1 MINKISKRQMK
12 KKQSMVQSEEAK
24 TESTMF
30 SFDSAE
36 IMNNDFSNYDYS
48 ELFYN
53 DSEGY
58 WEPPLDRSGLNKLT
72 RANAYHGS
80 ILNARCLMIAGRYQ
94 SGGMEDHHVHAAIN
108 DFLQFG
114 DVAIIKIRNHFNQV
128 VSLHPLPSMHT
139 RKDKKGNFILLGR
152 DDKKTKYKKDDVIF
166 VPRYDPVQQVYG
178 VPDYLGC
185 VQSALLSN
193 DATTFRRRYYKNG
206 LHMGFIF
213 YASDPNLGKE
223 DEKDLKE
230 KMASSRGVGNFR
242 SMFINIPHGK
252 EKGIQL
258 IPVGDIATKDEFEKI
273 KNITAQEVLTGHRYP
288 MELAGSMPNGTTR
301 GDPVKFNTVYNQN
314 EVIPAC
320 KLFMKAVNRDP
331 EIPKKL
337 HLQFDLEIEAT

>member
-1 MINKISKRQMK
+1 MK
-12 KKQSMVQSEEAK
+12 KHKMNNRRIKKQRAMTESNNSANA
-24 TESTMF
+24 ESTMF
-30 SFDSAE
+30 SFDAAE
-36 IMNNDFSNYDYS
+36 VMNNDFCNYDYN

-58 WEPPLDRSGLNKLT
+58 WEPPLDRGGLNKLT

-94 SGGMEDHHVHAAIN
+94 GGGMEEHHVHAAIN

-114 DVAIIKIRNHFNQV
+114 DVAIIKIRNGFKQV
-128 VSLHPLPSMHT
+128 IALHPMPAMHT

-152 DDKKTKYKKDDVIF
+152 DGEQKKYKKNDVIF
-166 VPRYDPVQQVYG
+166 VPRYDSVQQVYG
-178 VPDYLGC
+178 IPDYLGC
-185 VQSALLSN
+185 VQSALLSS

-223 DEKDLKE
+223 DEAELKE

-242 SMFINIPHGK
+242 SMFVNIPNGK

-273 KNITAQEVLTGHRYP
+273 KNITAQEILTGHRYP
-288 MELAGSMPNGTTR
+288 MRNRWLSDARHCAHTR
-301 GDPVKFNTVYNQN
+301 P
-314 EVIPAC
+314 
-320 KLFMKAVNRDP
+320 
-331 EIPKKL
+331 
-337 HLQFDLEIEAT
+337 